1 MGMLSRTCLTFYLI
15 RRGKTLGRYG
25 DVRSGRLTVPAKA
38 IKRDELLIL
47 TVEDPDCARVRAAPV
62 IIPIAL
68 RKVPGRPIN
77 LENCFIAIDNLPFGV
92 RLTAGVSN
100 DEATWLLTPR
110 QMEEVALVVPNGHL
124 ESFTVSIR
132 IVMLDPDGYE
142 FATTIARFDALAKV
156 EPGPKGVAPPLELDF
171 RRFCCGTAGWYQA
184 RFGSTEPVPVLR
196 LVDSE
201 DELTGA
207 TKLPGEETEAAP
219 RLGVIE
225 QMTLVARA
233 EWEAEENA
241 RFARAQEQWHE
252 LEEQRRAIQNIEADD
267 RLSRV
272 LADAEERWRGGE
284 AERLAAAEKAWL
296 AAENERM
303 AAHEIRWQSKMAQIF
318 SVLASHGIQVPAEVV
333 EAQALHDAAPGA
345 IAPAAIHRRRAA
357 HLSPAGWR
365 LAAAIVLV
373 ACFTALISF

>member
-1 MGMLSRTCLTFYLI
+1 MPLRALKQNELPI
-15 RRGKTLGRYG
+15 
-25 DVRSGRLTVPAKA
+25 PAGN
-38 IKRDELLIL
+38 
-47 TVEDPDCARVRAAPV
+47 DPDYDRVKSAPV

-68 RKVPGRPIN
+68 QKLPGRPIN

-110 QMEEVALVVPNGHL
+110 QLEEVALVVPAGHL
-124 ESFTVSIR
+124 ESFPVSLR

-142 FATTIARFDALAKV
+142 FATTIARFDVLAKA

-171 RRFCCGTAGWYQA
+171 RRFCGGTAGWYQA
-184 RFGSTEPVPVLR
+184 RFGSTESVPVLR

-201 DELTGA
+201 DELRGA
-207 TKLPGEETEAAP
+207 TKLPSDEAAAGP

-225 QMTLVARA
+225 QMTLAARA

-241 RFARAQEQWHE
+241 RFARAQEQWQE

-267 RLSRV
+267 RLSRL
-272 LADAEERWRGGE
+272 LAEAEERWRGGE
-284 AERLAAAEKAWL
+284 TERLAAAEKAWL

-318 SVLASHGIQVPAEVV
+318 SVLASHGIEVPAEVL
-333 EAQALHDAAPGA
+333 EAQALHDATPGA
-345 IAPAAIHRRRAA
+345 VAPTALRRQIPAR
-357 HLSPAGWR
+357 LSPAAWR
-365 LAAAIVLV
+365 LAAAIALV

>member
-1 MGMLSRTCLTFYLI
+1 ML
-15 RRGKTLGRYG
+15 
-25 DVRSGRLTVPAKA
+25 AQA
-38 IKRDELLIL
+38 IKRDELLIPAGN
-47 TVEDPDCARVRAAPV
+47 DPDCSRVRAVPV

-68 RKVPGRPIN
+68 VKLPGRPIN

-110 QMEEVALVVPNGHL
+110 QMEEVALVVPGDRL
-124 ESFTVSIR
+124 DSFPVSVR

-142 FATTIARFDALAKV
+142 FATTIARFDVLARV
-156 EPGPKGVAPPLELDF
+156 EPGSKGVAPPLELDF
-171 RRFCCGTAGWYQA
+171 RRFCGGTAGWYQA

-201 DELTGA
+201 DELSGA
-207 TKLPGEETEAAP
+207 TKLPGEGAETEP

-225 QMTLVARA
+225 QMTLAARA

-241 RFARAQEQWHE
+241 RFARAQEQWQE

-267 RLSRV
+267 RLSRL
-272 LADAEERWRGGE
+272 LAEAEQRWRDGE
-284 AERLAAAEKAWL
+284 TERLAAAEKAWL

-318 SVLASHGIQVPAEVV
+318 SVLASHGIEVPGEVL

-345 IAPAAIHRRRAA
+345 IAPETIIRHLPAG
-357 HLSPAGWR
+357 LSPAGWR
-365 LAAAIVLV
+365 LAAAIALV
-373 ACFTALISF
+373 ACFTALVSF

>member
-1 MGMLSRTCLTFYLI
+1 MPEHAL
-15 RRGKTLGRYG
+15 
-25 DVRSGRLTVPAKA
+25 
-38 IKRDELLIL
+38 KRNELLIPAGD
-47 TVEDPDCARVRAAPV
+47 DPNRGRVRAAPV

-68 RKVPGRPIN
+68 VKLPGRPIN

-110 QMEEVALVVPNGHL
+110 QMEEVALVVPGGHL
-124 ESFTVSIR
+124 DSFPVSVR
-132 IVMLDPDGYE
+132 IVMLDPDGYD
-142 FATTIARFDALAKV
+142 FAATIARFDVLARV

-171 RRFCCGTAGWYQA
+171 RRFCGGATGWFQA
-184 RFGSTEPVPVLR
+184 RFGSTESVPVLR
-196 LVDSE
+196 LVDTE
-201 DELTGA
+201 EELHGA
-207 TKLPGEETEAAP
+207 THPRAGDGDAAEP

-225 QMTLVARA
+225 QMTLAARA

-241 RFARAQEQWHE
+241 RFARAQEQWQE

-267 RLSRV
+267 RLSRL
-272 LADAEERWRGGE
+272 LAEAEQRWRDGE
-284 AERLAAAEKAWL
+284 NDRIAAAERAWL

-318 SVLASHGIQVPAEVV
+318 SVLASHGIEVPAEVL

-345 IAPAAIHRRRAA
+345 VAPKTIQRRLPVR
-357 HLSPAGWR
+357 LSPAGWR
-365 LAAAIVLV
+365 LAAAIALV
-373 ACFTALISF
+373 ACFTALVSF